1 MIAVLGGLLYGLTG
15 TFAVAQERSPDA
27 ELSRSSG
34 SNRGPDAADAA
45 ARDDDGRTRREHAA
59 PRSWGELEG
68 DAGLGF
74 LGPDLLTTV
83 QVGFDLQ
90 EGGFTLG
97 IQARLRLRIADRGA
111 NREGLGVRRED
122 WDEPSDLAYL
132 LRYASY
138 RRQVREVAL
147 GFSLGELAGYSLG
160 HGSLIRDY
168 HSAVDLDH
176 PHGGFA
182 ARVAAPRWQVDLMLD
197 DFVAP
202 ELAGLRVS
210 GAPVRTGPHAL
221 VIGAASLLDFRAPR
235 AVRLDEQGARRID
248 DHRNLAVTR
257 SLLGAVGLD
266 VAYELGD
273 PDDPEKEHLRVYV
286 DGNLLIPE
294 RGVAD
299 PALGLHV
306 GASFAAHPFGGRVG
320 LFGGVEYRRL
330 GPGYLPSWVDLIY
343 DVQRLQ
349 YPLTRRALQGLS
361 GEGPVPTKLGA
372 LEADLLPAGNAWRG
386 EAGLRIAP
394 WVEIAAHYDHRPGL
408 VGKALGA
415 RTTVLVGRRFVAAAL
430 LERFGFLNAEDL
442 GRGGGLL
449 VAAEARYRPLRNL
462 YVLAQYSRL
471 MRLGDAGLYRPLDQL
486 NVAVGGA
493 WGY

>member
-1 MIAVLGGLLYGLTG
+1 M
-15 TFAVAQERSPDA
+15 AVARERSPEA
-27 ELSRSSG
+27 ELSRSSESSETPG
-34 SNRGPDAADAA
+34 AG
-45 ARDDDGRTRREHAA
+45 ARDEEGRPRPEGAA

-138 RRQVREVAL
+138 RRHVREVAL
-147 GFSLGELAGYSLG
+147 GFSLGELAGYTLG

-168 HSAVDLDH
+168 HGAVDLDH

-202 ELAGLRVS
+202 EFAGLRVS
-210 GAPVRTGPHAL
+210 GTPVRSGPHAL
-221 VIGAASLLDFRAPR
+221 VIGAASLLDFQAPR
-235 AVRLDEQGARRID
+235 AVRLDELGARRID
-248 DHRNLAVTR
+248 DHRNLEVTR

-273 PDDPEKEHLRVYV
+273 PDDPTREHLRVYV

-294 RGVAD
+294 RGVAE

-330 GPGYLPSWVDLIY
+330 GPGYLPSWVDLVY

-361 GEGPVPTKLGA
+361 GPIPTKLGA

-394 WVEIAAHYDHRPGL
+394 WVELAAHYDHRPGL
-408 VGKALGA
+408 AGKALGA
-415 RTTVLVGRRFVAAAL
+415 RTTVLVGRHFVAAAL

-471 MRLGDAGLYRPLDQL
+471 MRLGKDGLYRPLDQL